1 MLFQEGWDKILCIYS
16 KNTICND
23 KENLNGDAKMGNTT
37 LKKKDIE
44 ELEKLVQIAK
54 EQENKI
60 NLNLVYM
67 TMDSEKTN
75 FTEVMKYFDDRGISM
90 IEGDVEPDITAY
102 SCEGEKIRPFDPAK
116 ISITMKPMTLD
127 ALIKRIKN
135 EEIEFDTSFQR
146 KAGLWSNRQKSQL
159 LESIFLRIPLP
170 AFYFDATDEDKWLII
185 DGLQRV
191 STLKEFAVDK
201 SLKLQELEFFPE
213 LNKCSYDQLPRTFQR
228 RIDETVINVYLVNPS
243 TPENVKFNIF
253 KRINTGGLTLEPQEI
268 RNALF
273 QGQATDFLQKCAKM
287 ECFIKATAGSIKS
300 ERMLDREFILRY
312 VSFCYLNLEL
322 YNGNID
328 EFLNEGMKFLN
339 HAIMSEMKK
348 IQDEF
353 VFVMEAMFAV
363 MGNNSFR
370 KICADGR
377 RRPINKVIF
386 ESWCYVFR
394 TLSLRDLGKLKK
406 KRYEVQKEYMLLC
419 ESQEYLYL
427 LKVPDKKALY
437 ARIRAVIELV
447 HKFI

>member
-1 MLFQEGWDKILCIYS
+1 MYNCICAVYGNNTNEVDKMVY
-16 KNTICND
+16 
-23 KENLNGDAKMGNTT
+23 TT

-54 EQENKI
+54 EQGNKI
-60 NLNLVYM
+60 NLNLLYM
-67 TMDSEKTN
+67 TLDPGKTDFVEIMN
-75 FTEVMKYFDDRGISM
+75 YFDDKGISI
-90 IEGDVEPDITAY
+90 IEGDVEPDVTAY
-102 SCEGEKIRPFDPAK
+102 ACKGEKIRPFDPSK
-116 ISITMKPMTLD
+116 ISISMKPMTLD

-146 KAGLWSNRQKSQL
+146 KAGLWSKRQKSQL

-191 STLKEFAVDK
+191 TTLKEFAVDK

-213 LNKCSYDQLPRTFQR
+213 LNGCNYNKLPRTFQR
-228 RIDETVINVYLVNPS
+228 RIDETVINVYLVNPP

-273 QGQATDFLQKCAKM
+273 QGQATDFLRECSKM
-287 ECFIKATAGSIKS
+287 ECFIKVTAGSIKS
-300 ERMLDREFILRY
+300 ERMLDREFVLRF
-312 VSFCYLNLEL
+312 VSFCYLDLDL

-339 HAIMSEMKK
+339 HVSESKMRK
-348 IQDEF
+348 IKEDF
-353 VFVMEAMFAV
+353 SFVMNSIFAV
-363 MGNNSFR
+363 LGRNSFR
-370 KICADGR
+370 KICGDGR

-394 TLSLRDLGKLKK
+394 LLSLSNIEKLKNNSD
-406 KRYEVQKEYMLLC
+406 EIQKQYMELC
-419 ESQEYLYL
+419 ESPDYLYL
-427 LKVPDKKALY
+427 LKLPDKKALY
-437 ARIRAVIELV
+437 ARIKAVEKLV
-447 HKFI
+447 YKFIEEDEK

>member
-1 MLFQEGWDKILCIYS
+1 M
-16 KNTICND
+16 
-23 KENLNGDAKMGNTT
+23 GDTT

-44 ELEKLVQIAK
+44 ELEKLVQIAR
-54 EQENKI
+54 EQGNII

-67 TMDSEKTN
+67 TIDPGKTD
-75 FTEVMKYFDDRGISM
+75 FTVVMKYFDDRGISM

-127 ALIKRIKN
+127 ALIKRIEN

-146 KAGLWSNRQKSQL
+146 KAGLWSKRQKSQL

-191 STLKEFAVDK
+191 STLKEFIVDE

-213 LNKCSYDQLPRTFQR
+213 LNGCNYDKLPRTFQR

-273 QGQATDFLQKCAKM
+273 QGQATVFLQKCAKM
-287 ECFIKATAGSIKS
+287 SCFLKATAGSIKS
-300 ERMLDREFILRY
+300 ERMLDREFVLRY
-312 VSFCYLNLEL
+312 VAFCYLDLDL

-339 HAIMSEMKK
+339 HANISEIKK
-348 IQDEF
+348 IQEEF
-353 VFVMEAMFAV
+353 TFVMNSVSAV
-363 MGNNSFR
+363 MGNHGFR

-394 TLSLRDLGKLKK
+394 TLLSGDIEKLIN
-406 KRYEVQKEYMLLC
+406 KRYEVQHEYMLLC
-419 ESQEYLYL
+419 ESPEYLYL
-427 LKVPDKKALY
+427 LKVPDKKALF
-437 ARIRAVIELV
+437 ARIRVVNELV

>member
-1 MLFQEGWDKILCIYS
+1 
-16 KNTICND
+16 
-23 KENLNGDAKMGNTT
+23 MGNTI

-44 ELEKLVQIAK
+44 NLEKLVQIAK
-54 EQENKI
+54 EQGNII

-67 TMDSEKTN
+67 TIDSEKID
-75 FTEVMKYFDDRGISM
+75 FTEVMNYFEDRGITM

-102 SCEGEKIRPFDPAK
+102 SCEGEKIRPFDPSK

-127 ALIKRIKN
+127 ALIKRIQN
-135 EEIEFDTSFQR
+135 DEIEFDTSFQR
-146 KAGLWSNRQKSQL
+146 KAGLWSKRQKSQL
-159 LESIFLRIPLP
+159 LESIFFRIPLP
-170 AFYFDATDEDKWLII
+170 GFYFDATNEDKWLII

-213 LNKCSYDQLPRTFQR
+213 LNGCNYDKLPRTFQR

-273 QGQATDFLQKCAKM
+273 QGQATVFLQECSKM
-287 ECFIKATAGSIKS
+287 ECFINASAGSIKS

-312 VSFCYLNLEL
+312 VAFCYLDLEL

-339 HAIMSEMKK
+339 HANISEIKK
-348 IQDEF
+348 MQEEF
-353 VFVMEAMFAV
+353 AFVMNSVFAV

-394 TLSLRDLGKLKK
+394 TLTIEDIERLKEK
-406 KRYEVQKEYMLLC
+406 KDKVQKEYMRLC
-419 ESQEYLYL
+419 ESQNYLYL

-437 ARIRAVIELV
+437 ARISAVKELV
-447 HKFI
+447 YQFI

>member
-1 MLFQEGWDKILCIYS
+1 MCIYS

-213 LNKCSYDQLPRTFQR
+213 LNKCSYDQLPRTFHR

-253 KRINTGGLTLEPQEI
+253 KRINLVS
-268 RNALF
+268 R
-273 QGQATDFLQKCAKM
+273 
-287 ECFIKATAGSIKS
+287 
-300 ERMLDREFILRY
+300 LDLIY
-312 VSFCYLNLEL
+312 
-322 YNGNID
+322 
-328 EFLNEGMKFLN
+328 
-339 HAIMSEMKK
+339 
-348 IQDEF
+348 
-353 VFVMEAMFAV
+353 
-363 MGNNSFR
+363 
-370 KICADGR
+370 
-377 RRPINKVIF
+377 
-386 ESWCYVFR
+386 
-394 TLSLRDLGKLKK
+394 TLSQNSRERCSYGYKIINYVK
-406 KRYEVQKEYMLLC
+406 
-419 ESQEYLYL
+419 
-427 LKVPDKKALY
+427 
-437 ARIRAVIELV
+437 
-447 HKFI
+447 